1 MRPIEISRHWS
12 IYGGT
17 TMTEEQEDTLVAYEI
32 MSRISPPPANCPS
45 CDSLLPSNLG
55 ELDCVV
61 CSAKVRVEHEPTR
74 HDWLNEK
81 VTCPACRHVLVAGTD
96 VRPADLRCAS
106 CRHEFTLSPKVIKV
120 EIKCPACERGLR
132 ITQRPGERNLK
143 CPACQ
148 EGFRVTF

>member
-1 MRPIEISRHWS
+1 MEHIR
-12 IYGGT
+12 GT
-17 TMTEEQEDTLVAYEI
+17 TMTEEQENTPVAYEI

-45 CDSLLPSNLG
+45 CESLLPSNLG